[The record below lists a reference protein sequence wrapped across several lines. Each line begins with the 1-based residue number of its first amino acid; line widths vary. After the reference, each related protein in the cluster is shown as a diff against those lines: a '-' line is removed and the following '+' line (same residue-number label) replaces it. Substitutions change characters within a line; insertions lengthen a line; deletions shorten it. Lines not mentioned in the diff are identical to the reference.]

1 MVDDRVFR
9 NALLVISCTILPVLL
24 YYRIR
29 SQSTGE
35 PLDRRQ
41 EGLFIL
47 ATLRPVAGLAYGG
60 IIAFLIDPEYM
71 KWSSVPL
78 PIPLRWIGVGVC
90 ALAGVLWIWTFHQLG
105 LNLTDT
111 VVTRRAHTLVTVG
124 PYRWVRHPFY
134 GCVALFTAGASLLA
148 ANWFVAVTGAL
159 CVWLLV
165 IRTRTEEEHLRAR
178 FGSAYDA
185 YRARTGRF
193 LPRLRSR

>member
-1 MVDDRVFR
+1 MDDRVFR
-9 NALLVISCTILPVLL
+9 NALLIISCAILPVLL

-29 SQSTGE
+29 SQATRE

-47 ATLRPVAGLAYGG
+47 LTLRPAAALAYGG
-60 IIAFLIDPEYM
+60 IIAFLIDPAYM

-134 GCVALFTAGASLLA
+134 GCVALFTGGTSLLA
-148 ANWFVAVTGAL
+148 ANWFVAVTGAV
-159 CVWLLV
+159 CMWLLV
-165 IRTRTEEEHLRAR
+165 IRTQTEEEHLRAR

-193 LPRLRSR
+193 LPRLR